1 MLSQLVMSKSVI
13 ISKIFQIQTDIYNT
27 EFDSEETWRKLRYS
41 ALKSGTRIAYM
52 LLDTIVMT
60 HLVSNKFEKMNNDF

>member
-13 ISKIFQIQTDIYNT
+13 ISNIFQIQTGIYNT
-27 EFDSEETWRKLRYS
+27 EFDSEETWRKLRYL

-52 LLDTIVMT
+52 LLDKVEYC
-60 HLVSNKFEKMNNDF
+60 F